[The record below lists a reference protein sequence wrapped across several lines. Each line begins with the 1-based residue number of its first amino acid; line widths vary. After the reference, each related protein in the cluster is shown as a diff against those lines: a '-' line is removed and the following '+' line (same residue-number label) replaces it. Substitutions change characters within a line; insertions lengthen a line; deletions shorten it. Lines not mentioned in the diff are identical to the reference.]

1 MEQYRNNEIPPI
13 EYTPGTGEFRNA
25 VIDLAHYWT
34 AIAEDLHT
42 DEPGKQER
50 TAAACL
56 RFRKECAMF
65 DYARALQWHDPQDVS
80 VHADI
85 PYLPDGGY
93 RDGEVRGHLL
103 DAYIPRDAIVRGG
116 NTLPVYIDI
125 HGGGFTY
132 GYKEL
137 NRNFNTH
144 LADLGFGVFSLN
156 YRPAPQ
162 TDLVGQLHDIQAALR
177 WIDEHITLF
186 PVSPDNIFITGD
198 SAGACLSLL
207 TLLIEH
213 SDDAARAFG
222 IGRASGIHLRGA
234 SLISGVY
241 DITPSS
247 PMRARLIETVG
258 NEFFA
263 GLDDAA
269 VFLDPADWLTQGIGI
284 PPLFLV
290 TSSDDFVQS
299 ETLAL
304 ATSLA
309 RNGRDFELHD
319 FKVPPTQTLGHVFP
333 VGMTWLP
340 ESERVLHGIRAFSYP
355 LAQ

>member
-13 EYTPGTGEFRNA
+13 EYTPGTGEFRDA

-162 TDLVGQLHDIQAALR
+162 TDLVGQLHDIQAGAALDR
-177 WIDEHITLF
+177 RAYHTVPRQSRQHLHHRRLGRCMSESAHIAHRAQRRCRTR
-186 PVSPDNIFITGD
+186 IRHRTG
-198 SAGACLSLL
+198 
-207 TLLIEH
+207 
-213 SDDAARAFG
+213 
-222 IGRASGIHLRGA
+222 
-234 SLISGVY
+234 
-241 DITPSS
+241 
-247 PMRARLIETVG
+247 VG
-258 NEFFA
+258 NPPARSFA
-263 GLDDAA
+263 HLG
-269 VFLDPADWLTQGIGI
+269 
-284 PPLFLV
+284 
-290 TSSDDFVQS
+290 
-299 ETLAL
+299 
-304 ATSLA
+304 SL
-309 RNGRDFELHD
+309 
-319 FKVPPTQTLGHVFP
+319 
-333 VGMTWLP
+333 
-340 ESERVLHGIRAFSYP
+340 
-355 LAQ
+355 

>member
-1 MEQYRNNEIPPI
+1 MKQYRNNEIPPI
-13 EYTPGTGEFRNA
+13 EYTPGTGEFRDA

-42 DEPGKQER
+42 DELGKQER
-50 TAAACL
+50 TAACL

-65 DYARALQWHDPQDVS
+65 DYARALQWHDPQGVY
-80 VHADI
+80 VHTDI

-177 WIDEHITLF
+177 WIGEHITRF

-241 DITPSS
+241 DIAPSS
-247 PMRARLIETVG
+247 PMRARLAETVG

-269 VFLDPADWLTQGIGI
+269 VFLDPADWLTQGIDI

-309 RNGRDFELHD
+309 RNCRDFELHD
-319 FKVPPTQTLGHVFP
+319 FNVPSTQTLGHVFP

>member
-1 MEQYRNNEIPPI
+1 M
-13 EYTPGTGEFRNA
+13 
-25 VIDLAHYWT
+25 IDLAHYWT

-156 YRPAPQ
+156 YRPARRPISSANCTTSRRRCAGSTSISHGSPSVQ
-162 TDLVGQLHDIQAALR
+162 T
-177 WIDEHITLF
+177 T
-186 PVSPDNIFITGD
+186 S
-198 SAGACLSLL
+198 
-207 TLLIEH
+207 
-213 SDDAARAFG
+213 
-222 IGRASGIHLRGA
+222 
-234 SLISGVY
+234 
-241 DITPSS
+241 SS
-247 PMRARLIETVG
+247 P
-258 NEFFA
+258 
-263 GLDDAA
+263 
-269 VFLDPADWLTQGIGI
+269 
-284 PPLFLV
+284 
-290 TSSDDFVQS
+290 
-299 ETLAL
+299 
-304 ATSLA
+304 AT
-309 RNGRDFELHD
+309 RP
-319 FKVPPTQTLGHVFP
+319 VHV
-333 VGMTWLP
+333 
-340 ESERVLHGIRAFSYP
+340 
-355 LAQ
+355 

>member
-1 MEQYRNNEIPPI
+1 M
-13 EYTPGTGEFRNA
+13 
-25 VIDLAHYWT
+25 IDLAHYWT

-162 TDLVGQLHDIQAALR
+162 TDLVGQLHDIKAALR
-177 WIDEHITLF
+177 WIDEHITRF

-269 VFLDPADWLTQGIGI
+269 VLWIPRIGSHRASAFH
-284 PPLFLV
+284 PC
-290 TSSDDFVQS
+290 
-299 ETLAL
+299 
-304 ATSLA
+304 SL
-309 RNGRDFELHD
+309 
-319 FKVPPTQTLGHVFP
+319 
-333 VGMTWLP
+333 
-340 ESERVLHGIRAFSYP
+340 
-355 LAQ
+355 